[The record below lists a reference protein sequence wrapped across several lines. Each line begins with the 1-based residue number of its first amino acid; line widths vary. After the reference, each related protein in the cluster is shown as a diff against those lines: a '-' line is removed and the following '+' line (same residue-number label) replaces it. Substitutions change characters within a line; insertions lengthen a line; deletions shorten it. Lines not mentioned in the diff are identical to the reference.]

1 MIVLDTNVVSA
12 LMRRNPDP
20 GVIAWLDRQERD
32 RIWTTAISVFEIR
45 YGLALLPAG
54 GKRRDL
60 EAAFARALA
69 EEFEGR
75 VLSFN
80 AEAAEAAATIAAAR
94 RGRRRPADFRDTQI
108 GGIVLSR
115 RATLATRNRRYFTD
129 LDIALVDPWAE

>member
-60 EAAFARALA
+60 ESAFARALA

-75 VLSFN
+75 VLSFDT
-80 AEAAEAAATIAAAR
+80 EAADYAASLAAR
-94 RGRRRPADFRDTQI
+94 RQKRGLTVDFRDTQI
-108 GGIVLSR
+108 AGIVGVH
-115 RATLATRNRRYFTD
+115 RATLATRNRRHFED
-129 LDIALVDPWAE
+129 ADIDLVDPWFL